1 MVHVSSQGIKVMGAT
16 NQKVDAFL
24 GSAEE
29 WRGEMERLRSIALD
43 CGLNEELKWR
53 LPCYT
58 YEQSNVAIIQNF
70 KEKCALMF
78 FKGALLTDA
87 EGLLEKPGKNSR
99 VGRRLVFSSVDEVDE
114 MEDRIRDFIAQAI
127 EIEKAELDV
136 ELDRTPEPVPRE
148 LKEMFKETPGL
159 KKAFEALTP
168 GRQRGYILHFSGA
181 KQSKTRRSRTEKC
194 VPRILDGKGLRD

>member
-1 MVHVSSQGIKVMGAT
+1 MGET
-16 NQKVDAFL
+16 NLKVDAFL
-24 GSAEE
+24 ESAKE
-29 WRGEMERLRSIALD
+29 WRAEMERLRWIALD

-127 EIEKAELDV
+127 EIEKAGLEV
-136 ELDRTPEPVPRE
+136 ELDTKPEPVPHE
-148 LKEMFKETPGL
+148 LKETFEETPGL

-168 GRQRGYILHFSGA
+168 GRQRGYILHISGA
-181 KQSKTRRSRTEKC
+181 KQSKTRRSRIEKC

>member
-1 MVHVSSQGIKVMGAT
+1 MGET
-16 NQKVDAFL
+16 NLKVDAFL
-24 GSAEE
+24 ESAEE

-43 CGLNEELKWR
+43 CDLDEELKWR

-87 EGLLEKPGKNSR
+87 ERLLEKPGKNSR

-114 MEDRIRDFIAQAI
+114 MEDRIRDFIGQAI
-127 EIEKAELDV
+127 EIEKAGLEV

-148 LKEMFKETPGL
+148 LKEMFEETPGL

-181 KQSKTRRSRTEKC
+181 KQSKTRRSRIEKC
-194 VPRILDGKGLRD
+194 VPRILAGKGRHD